1 METCRSLLIS
11 SAGYFTVFVTGCSVT
26 SAMFYTLELTRQLE
40 IPPRY
45 FGPKL
50 LQEIERRLRLEVEGS
65 CSGLHGFVIAVT
77 GVVRGGVQRGVIR
90 EGVGSAVF
98 KVTYESFVFMPHKGE
113 VIDAV
118 VKSVNK
124 ARQEI
129 VNDRVYN
136 CRCRL
141 RLLLFLCLLL
151 TSVMFCRWDFLLKP
165 VHCKYSYPT
174 ISSPMNLS
182 LTQTSTNLRM

>member
-1 METCRSLLIS
+1 MATQQLSMKRAKRDGDCAAKTSVAKHACTPRPWDTPTPSFSDTQPRRRIVRSIAAPNNIKREKIVRAGVETCRSLLILLLAIS
-11 SAGYFTVFVTGCSVT
+11 RSNEC
-26 SAMFYTLELTRQLE
+26 AMFYTLELTRQLE

-124 ARQEI
+124 ARPE
-129 VNDRVYN
+129 
-136 CRCRL
+136 RL
-141 RLLLFLCLLL
+141 
-151 TSVMFCRWDFLLKP
+151 
-165 VHCKYSYPT
+165 
-174 ISSPMNLS
+174 
-182 LTQTSTNLRM
+182 

>member
-1 METCRSLLIS
+1 MRAGVETCRSLLILLRAIS
-11 SAGYFTVFVTGCSVT
+11 RSNEC
-26 SAMFYTLELTRQLE
+26 AMFYTLELTRQLE

-124 ARQEI
+124 ARPE
-129 VNDRVYN
+129 
-136 CRCRL
+136 RL
-141 RLLLFLCLLL
+141 
-151 TSVMFCRWDFLLKP
+151 
-165 VHCKYSYPT
+165 
-174 ISSPMNLS
+174 
-182 LTQTSTNLRM
+182 